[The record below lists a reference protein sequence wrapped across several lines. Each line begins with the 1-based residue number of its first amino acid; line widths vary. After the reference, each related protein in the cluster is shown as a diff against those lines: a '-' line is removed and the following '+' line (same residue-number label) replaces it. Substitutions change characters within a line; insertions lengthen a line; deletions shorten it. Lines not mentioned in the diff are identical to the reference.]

1 MSVFILIRLWN
12 GITKIWTA
20 YECFFFHINVLKFC
34 DMLLHGVMVLRSVF
48 NGFSMLGNLK
58 RM

>member
-1 MSVFILIRLWN
+1 M
-12 GITKIWTA
+12 
-20 YECFFFHINVLKFC
+20 FFFHINVLKFC
-34 DMLLHGVMVLRSVF
+34 DMLLHGVMVFRSVF